1 MAGKVHKGPEPMETN
16 NAIPLKK
23 SPEITSKVEIKALPA
38 EIDNLASEE
47 THPVGKGEPPPQPET
62 SFDLDQWLDQQL
74 QESLKNHEELALTVK
89 SVSESSEAT
98 WRKILEDEGV
108 LDEWLT
114 IVEDEGVFNEW
125 LTNVQEEVLKRKA
138 RRVQEEVL

>member
-1 MAGKVHKGPEPMETN
+1 METN

-23 SPEITSKVEIKALPA
+23 SLEFTFKAEILALPA

-47 THPVGKGEPPPQPET
+47 THPVGKGEPSPQPET

-74 QESLKNHEELALTVK
+74 QESLEKQEELALTVK
-89 SVSESSEAT
+89 SVSESDEAT

-114 IVEDEGVFNEW
+114 NA
-125 LTNVQEEVLKRKA
+125 QEEVLKRKA
-138 RRVQEEVL
+138 CCGIYKSIPNSLYIY